1 MVETYSVS
9 QNNWLNKV
17 KNVVK
22 AEGLVDGQTKAF
34 VPIWPKPDPAYGCP
48 KEFTSAYK
56 CAPGTTQKQISIPAS
71 ADGHVATYDC
81 SQEFIQCASGVLE
94 IQDNGEVILRNS
106 DGSKIYWRSGA
117 QKTGLAIDTFSA
129 AKSKYKRNYLQA
141 GETLGVGEWV
151 GSPSGNCYLTVVS
164 DGSTSKLVVAF
175 QEIACT
181 PPSKDGFPAP
191 PVCNTEYK
199 SLPNK
204 NIASVL
210 IGGGGPENRYN
221 YDNLEAAQQQCNAM
235 DNCSGITRDGYGYNL
250 RSGGPSPWPGMS
262 SWQKEKVCTAPPGP
276 SPEGLGKDGYITSE
290 SKMGAWYNM
299 SQGVASNEYA
309 GKVAYSDTN
318 MHRREY
324 PSNMV
329 HKGND
334 FIKIAGN
341 FNQKDGIAKTMAG
354 DFDTCK
360 TECNNM
366 GHCEGIITS
375 KDNTGAAT
383 CSILSSA
390 FPNKNRIL
398 DVTGTDT
405 LYVRKAQVDNPPTCS
420 SEVESSYGATFANQI
435 AGLEMTPKTKCSLGQ
450 MTAEQM
456 KLVNAAQAKLQ
467 NAANKVAG
475 DLSNLNQQNATLD
488 QDMLDQIAQ
497 VQKETVQYGKVQ
509 KKTNLLEKE
518 LGDVSGMEESSGFD
532 MVSNNMQL
540 VMWTALGAIAVIGT
554 IKATK

>member
-1 MVETYSVS
+1 MAETYSVS

-22 AEGLVDGQTKAF
+22 AEGLLDGQTKAF

-48 KEFTSAYK
+48 KEFTSAYQ

-106 DGSKIYWRSGA
+106 NGSKIYWRSGA

-129 AKSKYKRNYLQA
+129 AKSKYKRNYLEA

-181 PPSKDGFPAP
+181 PPSKDGFPAK

-204 NIASVL
+204 NISSA
-210 IGGGGPENRYN
+210 ITGGGGPADRYN
-221 YDNLEAAQQQCNAM
+221 YDNLEAAQKQCNTM

-290 SKMGAWYNM
+290 SNMGAWYSM
-299 SQGVASNEYA
+299 SQGAASNKYA

-318 MHRREY
+318 MHRRNY
-324 PSNMV
+324 PNNMI
-329 HKGND
+329 HKGNE
-334 FIKIAGN
+334 FIKLAGN

-360 TECNNM
+360 TECNKM
-366 GHCEGIITS
+366 EHCEGLITS
-375 KDNTGAAT
+375 KDNNGADT
-383 CSILSSA
+383 CTLLNSA
-390 FPNKNRIL
+390 YPNKGRIV
-398 DVTGTDT
+398 DFNGTDT
-405 LYVRKAQVDNPPTCS
+405 LYVRKAKVDNPLTCS
-420 SEVESSYGATFANQI
+420 ADVDTSYGATFANQI
-435 AGLEMTPKTKCSLGQ
+435 RGLEMTPKTKCSLGK
-450 MTAEQM
+450 MTAQQM
-456 KLVNAAQAKLQ
+456 KLVKAAQAKLET
-467 NAANKVAG
+467 AANKVAS
-475 DLSNLNQQNATLD
+475 DLTNLNNQNATLD
-488 QDMLDQIAQ
+488 QDMLNQIAQ
-497 VQKETVQYGKVQ
+497 VQKDTKQFENVQ
-509 KKTNLLEKE
+509 KETRLLKKE
-518 LGDVSGMEESSGFD
+518 IGDASGMEESSGLD
-532 MVSNNMQL
+532 MVSNNMHL
-540 VMWTALGAIAVIGT
+540 VMWTALGAVAVIGT